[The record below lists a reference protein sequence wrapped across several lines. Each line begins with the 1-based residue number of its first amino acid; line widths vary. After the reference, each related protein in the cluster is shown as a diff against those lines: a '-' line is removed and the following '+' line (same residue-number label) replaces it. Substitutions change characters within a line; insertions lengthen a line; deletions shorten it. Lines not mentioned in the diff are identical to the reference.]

1 MIVRRIVWAAL
12 ALVILTG
19 ILLRTSHVYD
29 QHRLTPN
36 ERAYL
41 YDAGRLHDE
50 GIRSTRD
57 LFIEY
62 RNDPDLWAV
71 AQPVRIGYVFILDAV
86 MTVMGTTTVEA
97 GMALSYLASVLTL
110 LLVAWLGYRFFNPW
124 VSLIA
129 AAFCATAF
137 TEIWLVRGT
146 PEDGV
151 FGLFGLLELW
161 LTFELMRSPRR
172 FWLYL
177 PFHLIGIWSV
187 LIKQSGVFVYGFCA
201 LWLMG
206 FLLVHERSRKQAVV
220 LAASSLGG
228 LLVVCGAY
236 ILLAGDAST
245 AWSVY
250 LLSFVSNDEGWSY
263 NKECCFGPWTQIPRV
278 LLLLSPLTFFL
289 ALAGIAVLI
298 YPWKIYPGK
307 TASLLTP
314 IQRSCGG
321 VCALM
326 AFGFVAMFSFVQG
339 MEVLRF
345 ITPGQGAVCLVAA
358 IGLWSLMSLAQRNL
372 SRLEYRGLVA
382 LVAAGFMISMV
393 RDYGVFN
400 KVAMQAQIPELGAAL
415 IRSALGL

>member
-1 MIVRRIVWAAL
+1 
-12 ALVILTG
+12 
-19 ILLRTSHVYD
+19 
-29 QHRLTPN
+29 
-36 ERAYL
+36 
-41 YDAGRLHDE
+41 
-50 GIRSTRD
+50 
-57 LFIEY
+57 
-62 RNDPDLWAV
+62 
-71 AQPVRIGYVFILDAV
+71 
-86 MTVMGTTTVEA
+86 
-97 GMALSYLASVLTL
+97 
-110 LLVAWLGYRFFNPW
+110 
-124 VSLIA
+124 
-129 AAFCATAF
+129 
-137 TEIWLVRGT
+137 
-146 PEDGV
+146 
-151 FGLFGLLELW
+151 
-161 LTFELMRSPRR
+161 
-172 FWLYL
+172 
-177 PFHLIGIWSV
+177 
-187 LIKQSGVFVYGFCA
+187 VFVYGFCA

-278 LLLLSPLTFFL
+278 LLLLSPL
-289 ALAGIAVLI
+289 
-298 YPWKIYPGK
+298 KIYPGK

>member
-1 MIVRRIVWAAL
+1 MVMKRVVWPAL
-12 ALVILTG
+12 ALVILVG
-19 ILLRTSHVYD
+19 ILLRTSHIHD

-41 YDAGRLHDE
+41 YDAGRLHDQ
-50 GIRSTRD
+50 GIRATKD

-62 RNDPDLWAV
+62 RNDPELWAV
-71 AQPVRIGYVFILDAV
+71 AQPVRIGYILILDAV
-86 MTVMGTTTVEA
+86 MTVMGTTKIEA
-97 GMALSYLASVLTL
+97 GMALSYVASVLTL

-124 VSLIA
+124 VSLMA
-129 AAFCATAF
+129 AVFCATAF

-161 LTFELMRSPRR
+161 LTFELMRAPRR
-172 FWLYL
+172 FWLYV
-177 PFHLIGIWSV
+177 PFHLVGMWSILV
-187 LIKQSGVFVYGFCA
+187 KQSGVFIYGFCA
-201 LWLMG
+201 LWLVG
-206 FLLVHERSRKQAVV
+206 YLFFRERSLRQAIV
-220 LAASSLGG
+220 LAVSSVSG
-228 LLVVCGAY
+228 LLVVCIAY
-236 ILLAGDAST
+236 IVLAGSAST

-278 LLLLSPLTFFL
+278 LLMLSPLTFL
-289 ALAGIAVLI
+289 MALAGFVFLAV
-298 YPWKIYPGK
+298 PRK
-307 TASLLTP
+307 TSSMLTKL
-314 IQRSCGG
+314 QRNCGG
-321 VCALM
+321 VCSLM
-326 AFGFVAMFSFVQG
+326 AFGFAAMFSFVQG

-358 IGLWSLMSLAQRNL
+358 IGAWCLLSLAQEHL
-372 SRLEYRGLVA
+372 SRIEFRGLAA
-382 LVAAGFMISMV
+382 LVAVGFAVSMI